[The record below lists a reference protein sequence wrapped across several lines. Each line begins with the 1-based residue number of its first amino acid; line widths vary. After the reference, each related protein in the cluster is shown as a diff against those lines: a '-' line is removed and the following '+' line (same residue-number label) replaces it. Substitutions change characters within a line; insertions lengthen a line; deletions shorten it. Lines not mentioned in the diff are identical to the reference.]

1 MQLGPPWVRKEEK
14 KKDRRRD
21 GERKRRRFSSICLYK
36 HTIPGTH
43 FQAQTDGL
51 MNVNTQKC
59 TWTHTHTHTFFVT
72 ALVCPLA
79 ALKLEVL
86 TPTCPGTGVKML
98 MLMLM
103 AGTYSRRCSDP
114 SLAMS
119 EPHNGGRSEVKEGR
133 GACSLNHRRWWGKKK
148 KKKKKTGGLLCSLP
162 KGVGFSG
169 GYLLELLPKLVGS
182 PWNTLAAEGRVGG
195 LLPENLPGIK
205 THPAPPRLLRCRR
218 MKVEGERN
226 E

>member
-1 MQLGPPWVRKEEK
+1 
-14 KKDRRRD
+14 
-21 GERKRRRFSSICLYK
+21 
-36 HTIPGTH
+36 
-43 FQAQTDGL
+43 
-51 MNVNTQKC
+51 MN
-59 TWTHTHTHTFFVT
+59 THTHTFFVT

-98 MLMLM
+98 MLM

-119 EPHNGGRSEVKEGR
+119 EPHDGGRSEVKEGR
-133 GACSLNHRRWWGKKK
+133 GACSLNHRRWWGKKRRK
-148 KKKKKTGGLLCSLP
+148 KKQNGGTSLFSA
-162 KGVGFSG
+162 KGGWFFGG
-169 GYLLELLPKLVGS
+169 GYLLELVPKLVGS

-195 LLPENLPGIK
+195 LLPGNLPGIK

-226 E
+226 EKRERKDSQDERGGEV